1 MANFRKNQIVEK
13 QTSASFTKLGM
24 FGAVMALLF
33 LVFNRFSDSFSES
46 DNDNSEWTEQEQET
60 PSEHIFDGTTIK
72 DEMLPTS
79 NTGVVIKHEYYAL
92 SYSEEHEQAE
102 WVAYELTR
110 DRLNNVIAK
119 RANNFRPDPQ
129 IETGSA
135 TVYDYKRS
143 GYDRGHMV
151 PAGDMGFSNRSMSQT
166 FYMSNMSPQVRSFNG
181 GIWRELEENIR
192 DWARRF
198 RHLYIVT
205 GPILTDRLSKD
216 IGDNRVSIPKRY
228 FKVILDVSEPEIKAI
243 AYIMP
248 NEKSSAPISEFAVSI
263 NEVES
268 QTGIDFFHNLLDD
281 KLEEELE
288 SQSDPSLWRV
298 SDKRYQKRLDS
309 WNNR

>member
-1 MANFRKNQIVEK
+1 
-13 QTSASFTKLGM
+13 
-24 FGAVMALLF
+24 
-33 LVFNRFSDSFSES
+33 
-46 DNDNSEWTEQEQET
+46 
-60 PSEHIFDGTTIK
+60 
-72 DEMLPTS
+72 LPKEPIIS
-79 NTGVVIKHEYYAL
+79 
-92 SYSEEHEQAE
+92 
-102 WVAYELTR
+102 
-110 DRLNNVIAK
+110 
-119 RANNFRPDPQ
+119 DPQ

-143 GYDRGHMV
+143 SYDRGHMV

-166 FYMSNMSPQVRSFNG
+166 FYMSNMSPQVRNFNG

-216 IGDNRVSIPKRY
+216 IGDNRVSVPKRY

-248 NEKSSAPISEFAVSI
+248 NEKTSAPISDFAVSI
-263 NEVES
+263 DEVES

-281 KLEEELE
+281 KMEKELE
-288 SQSDPSLWRV
+288 SQADPSLWRV
-298 SDKRYQKRLDS
+298 SNKRYQMRLDS